1 MSEIPVNKQIMR
13 PRLDVIAQE
22 YDSQREYNNPFRLM
36 NNVFDGYKNGPVVL
50 ALGAV
55 GGNGASTKAEGI
67 LEQFAIDRVPFKV
80 AAMRKY
86 IESNPLVAEYLKQK
100 GIQTTLI
107 EDGEGMNQ
115 LYKDTETAISKIAQ
129 KQPISGILSLGPR
142 TYYPEAAR
150 RLGVKA
156 MMIDGAVPDKWEDS
170 IDSQTG
176 YPNTA
181 YAEKAYRYTTY
192 ATTCGFTGWT
202 PPIGSYPEGMDLKV
216 VQQPFSDN
224 KNKFMSSI
232 RKMFPKQAR
241 EVLLQ
246 RNTISGLDADSL
258 IVVPTMD
265 QVYLNPQA
273 LVANG
278 GFMTPDQFGQ
288 AYAFMAETIVTAA
301 EIGKQLGKK
310 TAIYLRP
317 GVIQNTMSEV
327 IKQFGKDL
335 TILSPQNEIVS
346 NVDWLLLRKA
356 GVTIGRAPLC
366 VSTAEALGMDDYQI
380 TAAVPGVT
388 SDGTSYMT
396 ENEGLQVLNRKGVS
410 RVIFP
415 GNPLLPAMEE
425 VMKVKGL

>member
-1 MSEIPVNKQIMR
+1 MSEIPVSKQIMQPR
-13 PRLDVIAQE
+13 PDAIAQE
-22 YDSQREYNNPFRLM
+22 YDFQREYNNPFKLM
-36 NNVFDGYKNGPVVL
+36 RNVFGDYKNGPVVL

-67 LEQFAIDRVPFKV
+67 LEQFAIDGVPFKV

-86 IESNPLVAEYLKQK
+86 IDSNPLVAQYLKEK
-100 GIQTTLI
+100 GIKTTLI
-107 EDGEGMNQ
+107 EDGKALAE
-115 LYKDTETAISKIAQ
+115 ISQ
-129 KQPISGILSLGPR
+129 KQPISGVLSLGPR

-181 YAEKAYRYTTY
+181 YAKKAYQYATY

-202 PPIGSYPEGMDLKV
+202 PPNGSYPEGMDLKV
-216 VQQPFSDN
+216 IQQPFSDK
-224 KNKFMSSI
+224 KNEFMKRI
-232 RKMFPKQAR
+232 RSTFPQQAR
-241 EVLLQ
+241 EIVLQ
-246 RNTISGLDADSL
+246 RNTISGLDTDST
-258 IVVPTMD
+258 IIVPTMD

-278 GFMTPDQFGQ
+278 GFMTSDQFGQ
-288 AYAFMAETIVTAA
+288 AYAFMAETIIAAA
-301 EIGKQLGKK
+301 EIGKKVGKK

-327 IKQFGKDL
+327 MKQFGKDI
-335 TILSPQNEIVS
+335 TVLSPQNEIVP
-346 NVDWLLLRKA
+346 NIDWLLLRKA

-366 VSTAEALGMDDYQI
+366 VSTAEALGMNDLQI
-380 TAAVPGVT
+380 TAAVPGLTNDNV
-388 SDGTSYMT
+388 SYMT
-396 ENEGLQVLNRKGVS
+396 ENEGLRALNRKGVS
-410 RVIFP
+410 KVIFP
-415 GNPLLPAMEE
+415 GDKLLPAIEE
-425 VMKVKGL
+425 VMKIKGL